1 MDKVRV
7 CDKDFHLYI
16 DNNRIQ
22 QKVAEIAIE
31 IAKEYRDKNPLL
43 LCVLN
48 GAFIF
53 AADLFRQINYPAE
66 ISFIKL
72 NSYNGTKSTGTVKT
86 LIGLNQDINGRHL
99 VVVEDI
105 IDTGKTMFELFPVLA
120 QQQPASIKLASIL
133 CKPEVRIHDVYVD
146 YTGFEIPDKFVVGY
160 GLDYNGHGRNLPH
173 IYTLVE
179 QEIKQ

>member
-1 MDKVRV
+1 MDMVSV
-7 CDKDFHLYI
+7 GDKDFHLFI
-16 DNNRIQ
+16 DSNRIQ

-31 IAKEYRDKNPLL
+31 IAKEYRDKNPLF

-53 AADLFRQINYPAE
+53 AADLFRHIDYPAE

-72 NSYNGTKSTGTVKT
+72 GSYNGMQSTGAVKT
-86 LIGLNQDINGRHL
+86 LMGLNQDINGRHL
-99 VVVEDI
+99 VVIEDI
-105 IDTGKTMFELFPVLA
+105 IDTGKTMFELLPVLA
-120 QQQPASIKLASIL
+120 QQQPATVKLASIL
-133 CKPEVRIHDVYVD
+133 CKPEARTHDVCVD

-173 IYTLVE
+173 IYMLAE
-179 QEIKQ
+179 QR